1 MLIEKALMI
10 GMAAASMVVVFR
22 SIPPGSRLTA
32 TGKKP
37 WACNICMSF
46 WFTIIT
52 TLVSFSFRRL
62 SFEEFWLAVPAYI
75 VCLWLLGQI
84 AVVDFSFDSGKQEK
98 KEEIENVR

>member
-10 GMAAASMVVVFR
+10 GMAAASIVVVFR
-22 SIPPGSRLTA
+22 SIPPGLKLAA
-32 TGKKP
+32 TGRKP

-52 TLVSFSFRRL
+52 TLLSFSFGLL
-62 SFEEFWLAVPAYI
+62 SFEKLWLAVPAYI

-84 AVVDFSFDSGKQEK
+84 AVVDFTFDDQAKK
-98 KEEIENVR
+98 KEEEKHGG